1 MIIPED
7 SVTAFTEED
16 HESGLQYIKEHY
28 GVKVKK
34 TSQLLKELK
43 SY

>member
-7 SVTAFTEED
+7 SVTAFTED
-16 HESGLQYIKEHY
+16 HESGLQYIKEH
-28 GVKVKK
+28 GVTVKK

>member
-16 HESGLQYIKEHY
+16 HESGLQYIKEH
-28 GVKVKK
+28 GVTVKK